1 MIFLPNKFELY
12 TCALR
17 NTMQFL
23 IIKNGYKAKY
33 LKNLMKIH
41 KAEALFTTDAEPLD
55 VKDFSLEILK
65 AVFLKSLENG
75 KAFRFKTENTGV
87 FLINKK
93 LYTSL
98 LLSLCRDAEKIEVGL
113 YKEKLLV
120 SAYRSDNNEITK
132 LLKALNAVSFFERKT
147 ETLSVL
153 ITASKTDKKPKDS
166 EKDWEYI
173 LNPLSVVNIY
183 FNS

>member
-23 IIKNGYKAKY
+23 IIKNGYKTKY

-41 KAEALFTTDAEPLD
+41 KAEALFTTATEPLN

-65 AVFLKSLENG
+65 AVFIKKIENG
-75 KAFRFKTENTGV
+75 ISFKFKTENTGI

-98 LLSLCRDAEKIEVGL
+98 LLSLCKNAQKIEVEL
-113 YKEKLLV
+113 YKERLLIT
-120 SAYRSDNNEITK
+120 AYRSGINEYKK
-132 LLKALNAVSFFERKT
+132 LIKTFGADFFYERNT
-147 ETLSVL
+147 QTLSVL
-153 ITASKTDKKPKDS
+153 ITAPKTDKKPKEH

-183 FNS
+183 